1 MIYVFGNDII
11 GPVHSPLS
19 LCACG
24 FCNFTDDDFEKHT
37 QYVNLTK
44 MSYFLKS
51 AHTAIHLNGNGVNF
65 ETHNLRFPY

>member
-1 MIYVFGNDII
+1 MTLLGLDIALLLSV
-11 GPVHSPLS
+11 PVW
-19 LCACG
+19 
-24 FCNFTDDDFEKHT
+24 FCNFTEDDFEKHT

-65 ETHNLRFPY
+65 EARNLRVPY